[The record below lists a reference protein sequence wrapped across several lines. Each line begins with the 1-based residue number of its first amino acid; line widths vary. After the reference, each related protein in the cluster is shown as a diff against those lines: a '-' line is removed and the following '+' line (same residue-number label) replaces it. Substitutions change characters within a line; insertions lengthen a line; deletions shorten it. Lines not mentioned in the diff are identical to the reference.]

1 MGKHQHFHYYMSCLL
16 LKDAL
21 SYSQCSSQRTG
32 FLFGIHYQLP
42 LELINGENKEVER
55 IVVVVKL
62 VRVYIVS

>member
-1 MGKHQHFHYYMSCLL
+1 M
-16 LKDAL
+16 
-21 SYSQCSSQRTG
+21 TG

-55 IVVVVKL
+55 IVVVVVKL